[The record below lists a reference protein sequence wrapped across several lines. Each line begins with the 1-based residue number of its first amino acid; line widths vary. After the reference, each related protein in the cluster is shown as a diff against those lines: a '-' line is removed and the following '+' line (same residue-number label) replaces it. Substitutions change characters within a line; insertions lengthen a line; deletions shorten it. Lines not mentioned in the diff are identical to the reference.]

1 MADTILTLLVCTHG
15 PVGNF
20 EGVEVIDEK
29 FLIINAVTN
38 GVYETLNVA
47 IKTEIVYKKYS

>member
-1 MADTILTLLVCTHG
+1 LADTLLTLLVCTHG

-29 FLIINAVTN
+29 LLLSNAVTN
-38 GVYETLNVA
+38 GVYDTLNVA
-47 IKTEIVYKKYS
+47 IKTEIV